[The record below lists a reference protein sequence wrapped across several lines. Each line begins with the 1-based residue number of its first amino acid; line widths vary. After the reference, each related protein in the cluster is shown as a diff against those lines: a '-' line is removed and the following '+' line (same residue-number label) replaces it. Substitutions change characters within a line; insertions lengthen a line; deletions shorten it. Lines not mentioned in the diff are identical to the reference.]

1 MRHVSVPHYENLS
14 LEKIKAF
21 TSTKHCDIDS
31 HLPDPIELHKVSR
44 EWISNVIATV
54 MKNIF
59 TDWVKEK
66 IEERNE
72 EIKDKNDMN
81 IELDPDVAEAFKNST
96 SVSRKNEW

>member
-1 MRHVSVPHYENLS
+1 
-14 LEKIKAF
+14 
-21 TSTKHCDIDS
+21 
-31 HLPDPIELHKVSR
+31 
-44 EWISNVIATV
+44 